1 MENFKRLQSLAL
13 KIILF
18 LVWFDLMCFALI
30 LAGTVFEWSFLNE
43 SVSAAFFA
51 TFGLS
56 LGALIAL
63 VLLHVVLT
71 LNIISNSISHIA
83 KDKEIIDPALIQ
95 KNKKRFRNIIVISI
109 ITIILAVGYQGFVEF
124 KAAKHK
130 VKKVENNLKDVAKS
144 TLSTR
149 IVDLIERDEK
159 INELYFVRDELLL
172 SLEEERR
179 SVTLLVPKMG
189 QTGQVFY
196 EITPW
201 DYDHKDETAIS
212 KSLRN
217 LFIPKDN
224 ERKKFKN
231 LVEKNKPF
239 TVVNRYN
246 IRAFYPITKKGEL
259 KVILLLD
266 TGRSVSNAYLMSRA
280 KIR

>member
-1 MENFKRLQSLAL
+1 MYLPFTETLSV
-13 KIILF
+13 KIFRSHPLW
-18 LVWFDLMCFALI
+18 V
-30 LAGTVFEWSFLNE
+30 
-43 SVSAAFFA
+43 A
-51 TFGLS
+51 T
-56 LGALIAL
+56 I
-63 VLLHVVLT
+63 
-71 LNIISNSISHIA
+71 SISHIA